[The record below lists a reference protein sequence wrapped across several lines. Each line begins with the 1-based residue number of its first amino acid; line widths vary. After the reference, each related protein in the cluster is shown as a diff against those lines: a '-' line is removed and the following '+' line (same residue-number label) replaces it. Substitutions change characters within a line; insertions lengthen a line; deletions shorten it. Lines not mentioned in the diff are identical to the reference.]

1 MNGDESKQ
9 LKQIYASVIRLE
21 EMMKGVKE
29 DIEIHRLS
37 CEKRDRRIT
46 KLEIC
51 GGRIKGIFATISA
64 SAIILTMVITFLITK
79 FLWK

>member
-1 MNGDESKQ
+1 MNGNEVTQ
-9 LKQIYASVIRLE
+9 LKEIHASVIRLE

-29 DIEIHRLS
+29 HIEIHRVS
-37 CEKRDRRIT
+37 CEKRDSRIT

-64 SAIILTMVITFLITK
+64 AAVILTMVITFLITK

>member
-1 MNGDESKQ
+1 MNGDEGSQ
-9 LKQIYASVIRLE
+9 LQKIYDSVIRLE
-21 EMMKGVKE
+21 EMMKVVKE
-29 DIEIHRLS
+29 TDEIQRLS
-37 CEKRDRRIT
+37 CEKRDMRIT

-64 SAIILTMVITFLITK
+64 AAVILTMVITFLITK

>member
-1 MNGDESKQ
+1 MNGEEGSQ
-9 LKQIYASVIRLE
+9 LQKIYDSVIRSE
-21 EMMKGVKE
+21 ETTKWLKE
-29 DIEIHRLS
+29 NYEIQRLC
-37 CEKRDRRIT
+37 CEQHAKRIT

-64 SAIILTMVITFLITK
+64 TAVILTMVVTFFITK

>member
-1 MNGDESKQ
+1 MNGDESGQ
-9 LKQIYASVIRLE
+9 LQKIYDSVIRLE
-21 EMMKGVKE
+21 ETTKQFKE
-29 DIEIHRLS
+29 NCEIQRLC
-37 CEKRDRRIT
+37 CEQHAKRIN

-64 SAIILTMVITFLITK
+64 AAVILTMVITFLITK